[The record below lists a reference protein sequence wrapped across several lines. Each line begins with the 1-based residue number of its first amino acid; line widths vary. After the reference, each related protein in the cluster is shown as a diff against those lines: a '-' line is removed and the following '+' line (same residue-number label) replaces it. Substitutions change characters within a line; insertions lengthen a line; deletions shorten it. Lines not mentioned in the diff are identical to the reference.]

1 MNEENNNNNQNN
13 NYDRNRLI
21 KENIYNYELKNFD
34 INGSRRIIDDDEL
47 SSNNFFEDKYT
58 SSYAHNS
65 KNIYNIENKQ
75 ERILNDYRY
84 DTSLSNISINI
95 GEYEYKTMNNSSNL
109 SQSFDSIMAGDLND
123 TFINN
128 QIIENHKYNLNS
140 STKKYYTS
148 D

>member
-1 MNEENNNNNQNN
+1 
-13 NYDRNRLI
+13 
-21 KENIYNYELKNFD
+21 
-34 INGSRRIIDDDEL
+34 
-47 SSNNFFEDKYT
+47 
-58 SSYAHNS
+58 
-65 KNIYNIENKQ
+65 
-75 ERILNDYRY
+75 
-84 DTSLSNISINI
+84 
-95 GEYEYKTMNNSSNL
+95 MNNSSNL